1 MIDEKGLTLV
11 EHIERSI
18 LFVRGKKV
26 MLDVDLANL
35 YGVTTKQLN
44 QQVKRNGERFPDDF
58 MFQLTEAEKGK
69 VVTNCDHLRDQ
80 LKFSP
85 YLPYAFTEHGALM
98 LANVIKS
105 DTAIQASIQIVRTF
119 MELRRL
125 LETRE
130 ELSRK
135 LRDMETKYDSQFA
148 IVFKYL
154 RELMTP
160 PPTDRRPIGFGE
172 HAQ

>member
-1 MIDEKGLTLV
+1 
-11 EHIERSI
+11 
-18 LFVRGKKV
+18 

-44 QQVKRNGERFPDDF
+44 QQVKRNSERFPDDF
-58 MFQLTEAEKGK
+58 MFQLTESEKDK

-105 DTAIQASIQIVRTF
+105 DTAIKASIQIVRIF
-119 MELRRL
+119 LELRRL

-135 LRDMETKYDSQFA
+135 MRDLETKYDGQFA
-148 IVFKYL
+148 IVFEYL

-160 PPTDRRPIGFGE
+160 PEPPKPPIGFGD
-172 HAQ
+172 Q

>member
-1 MIDEKGLTLV
+1 MTDEEGLTLV
-11 EHIERSI
+11 ENIERSI
-18 LFVRGKKV
+18 LFMRGKKV

-35 YGVTTKQLN
+35 YGVTTKRLN
-44 QQVKRNGERFPDDF
+44 EQVKRNIERFPDDF
-58 MFQLTEAEKGK
+58 MFQLTETEKNE
-69 VVTNCDHLRDQ
+69 VVAKCDHLCDQ
-80 LKFSP
+80 LKYSP

-105 DTAIQASIQIVRTF
+105 ATAIQASIQIVRIF

-135 LRDMETKYDSQFA
+135 MRDMETKYDGQFA
-148 IVFKYL
+148 IVFEYI

-160 PPTDRRPIGFGE
+160 PETPRPPIGFK
-172 HAQ
+172 H